1 MRHQSHT
8 TNKALLKL
16 FGKEA
21 LMNMRLVEVKPSARK
36 TKDRIVQKGK
46 IIKVFTNDGLWTLL
60 DKSKEFKDYTNKEDE
75 N

>member
-16 FGKEA
+16 FGKEK
-21 LMNMRLVEVKPSARK
+21 LLNMRLVHVEPSASK
-36 TKDRIVQKGK
+36 TKNNKVVRKGK
-46 IIKVFTNDGLWTLL
+46 ILKVFTSDGLWTLL
-60 DKSKEFKDYTNKEDE
+60 DKSEVDE